1 MRLSSLG
8 CERWRKRMY
17 PGCTSWCPPT
27 SRCSPWRTQWQVQL
41 IQVLIESEA
50 VARTSLTSHCFSA
63 WFWGPQTARKCLLTD
78 KAYEST
84 VHLVWVLSQQSQ
96 GSSSCIPNS
105 QQMRQ
110 DGDTAGG
117 ECEKLGPRM
126 HVRKSSSQVGDT
138 MNFRFRIPKCF
149 FGRSISFWLLVPV
162 EECWI
167 SRLFF
172 WAMSSSLFWFYCC
185 PVRWKIAIY
194 FFKANECTLAC
205 FHIFSDQTLLNTS
218 RRYTPYLFIPYY
230 PIWILSPTAML
241 NCQRVCLACQIEH
254 WMLPRK
260 DVVYC
265 YVRCWAWPSCAL
277 IDL

>member
-117 ECEKLGPRM
+117 ECEKLGRECTCGN
-126 HVRKSSSQVGDT
+126 HQVKLGT
-138 MNFRFRIPKCF
+138 P
-149 FGRSISFWLLVPV
+149 
-162 EECWI
+162 WI
-167 SRLFF
+167 SDSEFRSVFWEEYLILIASTCGGVLNKPAFF
-172 WAMSSSLFWFYCC
+172 LGNVIITFLVLLL
-185 PVRWKIAIY
+185 P
-194 FFKANECTLAC
+194 CTLENR
-205 FHIFSDQTLLNTS
+205 HIF
-218 RRYTPYLFIPYY
+218 F
-230 PIWILSPTAML
+230 
-241 NCQRVCLACQIEH
+241 
-254 WMLPRK
+254 
-260 DVVYC
+260 
-265 YVRCWAWPSCAL
+265 
-277 IDL
+277 